1 MSENRP
7 WDLYARDMLEAC
19 ERVIEFTAA
28 MDQAAFAAD
37 ARTYHATLHN
47 LALLGEAATHIP
59 ESVRGSHPDIPWRS
73 IVGARNVIMHQYLGT
88 DDNLIW
94 VMVTRSVP
102 DLVPRLQRLLAEHD
116 EADSA
121 HAT

>member
-1 MSENRP
+1 MSEDRP
-7 WDLYARDMLEAC
+7 WDLYVRDMLEAC
-19 ERVIEFTAA
+19 ERVTEFTAA

-37 ARTYHATLHN
+37 ARTYYATLHN

-59 ESVRGSHPDIPWRS
+59 ESVRDSHPDIPWRS
-73 IVGARNVIMHQYLGT
+73 IVGARNVIMHVYLGV

-102 DLVPRLQRLLAEHD
+102 DLIPQLRDLLQQAERQD
-116 EADSA
+116 
-121 HAT
+121 

>member
-1 MSENRP
+1 MSEDRP
-7 WDLYARDMLEAC
+7 WDLYVRDMLEAC
-19 ERVIEFTAA
+19 ERAIEFTDAL
-28 MDQAAFAAD
+28 DQTAFVAD
-37 ARTYHATLHN
+37 GRTYYATLHN

-59 ESVRGSHPDIPWRS
+59 EPVRDSHPGIPWRS

-102 DLVPRLQRLLAEHD
+102 DLVPRLQELLAEHD
-116 EADSA
+116 EEDSS

>member
-1 MSENRP
+1 MSEDRP
-7 WDLYARDMLEAC
+7 WDLYVRDMLEAC
-19 ERVIEFTAA
+19 ERVIEFTDA

-37 ARTYHATLHN
+37 ARTYYATLHN

-59 ESVRGSHPDIPWRS
+59 ESVRDSHPDIPWRS
-73 IVGARNVIMHQYLGT
+73 IVGARNAIMHQYLGT

-102 DLVPRLQRLLAEHD
+102 DLVPLLQELLAEHD
-116 EADSA
+116 EEDSTY
-121 HAT
+121 AT

>member
-1 MSENRP
+1 MSEDRP
-7 WDLYARDMLEAC
+7 WDLYVRDMLEAC
-19 ERVIEFTAA
+19 ERVIEFTDA
-28 MDQAAFAAD
+28 MDQAAFVAD
-37 ARTYHATLHN
+37 ARTYHAALHN

-59 ESVRGSHPDIPWRS
+59 EPVRDSHPDIPWRS

-94 VMVTRSVP
+94 VMVIRSVP
-102 DLVPRLQRLLAEHD
+102 DLVPRLQGLLAEHD
-116 EADSA
+116 EEDNA